1 MGMTLLLESRP
12 ETNFDQSWTNSDGK
26 HFIDVLLLSV
36 EVIEKHL
43 AIDLSPLKKTAGEEP
58 EEEDLEEV
66 SEMAGTSPQEMLTSI
81 REQNDAAWQAPADL
95 EVSLQSLI
103 QGLGAHAKN
112 LPLAQ
117 LKSNHPDQS
126 YFDEDHF
133 LSDLQDLLRWTAA
146 ARQAGAKQV
155 RMFVV

>member
-12 ETNFDQSWTNSDGK
+12 ETDFEQSWTNSDGK
-26 HFIDVLLLSV
+26 EFIDVLLLSV
-36 EVIEKHL
+36 ELIEKHL

-95 EVSLQSLI
+95 EVSLQALI

-117 LKSNHPDQS
+117 MKSNHPDWS

-146 ARQAGAKQV
+146 ARHAGVKQV